1 MLWRGQHGDVL
12 DTFVV
17 GLAGF
22 LDAAVPGIAG
32 RGGVG
37 RHACILVEWLVGGGK
52 RGGGKK
58 PPGFW
63 SVGGASSGSGGWW
76 VESGRDEKNRR
87 ASGAS
92 AVAAGSLLSAVHALV
107 IRREAR

>member
-37 RHACILVEWLVGGGK
+37 RHACILVEGVGGG
-52 RGGGKK
+52 GGKGGVIKK
-58 PPGFW
+58 PAGLRERRRLLR
-63 SVGGASSGSGGWW
+63 GACYRLCTRSSSAGKRDK
-76 VESGRDEKNRR
+76 EPEIKRAEHLHGRQCST
-87 ASGAS
+87 A
-92 AVAAGSLLSAVHALV
+92 
-107 IRREAR
+107 